1 MESNKSLYFKL
12 VAVVLLIGLMFGL
25 KAYQDAGKAK
35 KTKEVTALKKAKE
48 YVAEETKLYL
58 KLKHNEEFGVSSV
71 RYIPETEGY
80 EIMVYPVKNPT
91 VEFMVT
97 KSRATGFQLNGSY
110 KNTLRALESIKIMEP
125 FAKKISN
132 KYLLSCD
139 FWVDGDDP
147 YNFRKKYE
155 DLSIPHQ
162 EVIKEFHSIM
172 SGNLFIQ
179 YFIDIKESNKK
190 EIQQKIYEIVKY
202 LESLKLGSY
211 DIEIEFYDEAY
222 FKDKDVVKIEKE
234 KMGPAGMFN
243 FTSQYINYIQYQ
255 IRISTR
261 PLNPF
266 VIDSETIKSYKD
278 IQFEEVVAYNDTTP
292 HQRLEV
298 REYRKS
304 KYKEVDEEIKR
315 KWKNFKI
322 KGGNK

>member
-1 MESNKSLYFKL
+1 MTGVQTCALPISN
-12 VAVVLLIGLMFGL
+12 
-25 KAYQDAGKAK
+25 
-35 KTKEVTALKKAKE
+35 
-48 YVAEETKLYL
+48 
-58 KLKHNEEFGVSSV
+58 
-71 RYIPETEGY
+71 
-80 EIMVYPVKNPT
+80 
-91 VEFMVT
+91 
-97 KSRATGFQLNGSY
+97 
-110 KNTLRALESIKIMEP
+110 
-125 FAKKISN
+125 KISN

-234 KMGPAGMFN
+234 
-243 FTSQYINYIQYQ
+243 
-255 IRISTR
+255 
-261 PLNPF
+261 
-266 VIDSETIKSYKD
+266 
-278 IQFEEVVAYNDTTP
+278 
-292 HQRLEV
+292 
-298 REYRKS
+298 
-304 KYKEVDEEIKR
+304 
-315 KWKNFKI
+315 NFK
-322 KGGNK
+322 

>member
-1 MESNKSLYFKL
+1 MKSNKSLYFKL
-12 VAVVLLIGLMFGL
+12 AAVVLLIGLMFGL

-110 KNTLRALESIKIMEP
+110 KDTLRALESRKIMEP
-125 FAKKISN
+125 FAEKISD
-132 KYLLSCD
+132 KYLLSAG
-139 FWVDGDDP
+139 FNGDIRDEKD
-147 YNFRKKYE
+147 YWNME
-155 DLSIPHQ
+155 IPLK
-162 EVIKEFHSIM
+162 EVIKKYPNKTYLGMSI
-172 SGNLFIQ
+172 F

-222 FKDKDVVKIEKE
+222 FRDKDVVKIEKE
-234 KMGPAGMFN
+234 KMGPSGMVN
-243 FTSQYINYIQYQ
+243 FTSQYTNFIEYFIK
-255 IRISTR
+255 
-261 PLNPF
+261 
-266 VIDSETIKSYKD
+266 IKSKEGQLTYHFPYGKKIRKYQD
-278 IQFEEVVAYNDTTP
+278 IDFVEWTGYDETSP
-292 HQRLEV
+292 HQRPEV
-298 REYRKS
+298 IEYR
-304 KYKEVDEEIKR
+304 EE
-315 KWKNFKI
+315 KWKELSKI
-322 KGGNK
+322 REKAMKNKKNLK

>member
-110 KNTLRALESIKIMEP
+110 KNELRYLESIKIMEP
-125 FAKKISN
+125 FAKKISD
-132 KYLLSCD
+132 KYLLSAW
-139 FWVDGDDP
+139 FNGDILDEKE
-147 YNFRKKYE
+147 YWNME
-155 DLSIPHQ
+155 IPLK
-162 EVIKEFHSIM
+162 EVIKKYHNKTYLGMRIF
-172 SGNLFIQ
+172 

-190 EIQQKIYEIVKY
+190 EIQQKIYEIVKH
-202 LESLKLGSY
+202 LESLKLENYEIS
-211 DIEIEFYDEAY
+211 IEFYDEAY
-222 FKDKDVVKIEKE
+222 FRDKDVVKIEKE
-234 KMGPAGMFN
+234 KMGPSGMAN

-255 IRISTR
+255 IRISTK

-266 VIDSETIKSYKD
+266 VIDSETIKSYRD
-278 IQFEEVVAYNDTTP
+278 IQFEEVVAYDDTSP
-292 HQRLEV
+292 HQRPEV
-298 REYRKS
+298 REYRES
-304 KYKEVDEEIKR
+304 KKEARKEERKR

-322 KGGNK
+322 KGGQ